1 MLQKLIEEFRAK
13 KIDEYDTGK
22 DNYNRHQIKIK
33 GTNADFK
40 DICGRYGLAP
50 ITMRNNGA
58 VIGEYAKGDGY
69 SVINYFAL
77 CDDICLSIANP

>member
-1 MLQKLIEEFRAK
+1 MLQELIEEFRAK

-40 DICGRYGLAP
+40 DICGRYGLSS
-50 ITMRNNGA
+50 ITINNNGA
-58 VIGEYAKGDGY
+58 AVGEYAKGDGY

>member
-1 MLQKLIEEFRAK
+1 MNDIIKEFKSK

-33 GTNADFK
+33 GTNTDFK
-40 DICGRYGLAP
+40 DICKRYGLTP
-50 ITMRNNGA
+50 VTITNNGA
-58 VIGEYAKGDGY
+58 TVGEYATGDGY

-77 CDDICLSIANP
+77 CDDICLSIAL

>member
-40 DICGRYGLAP
+40 DICERYGLTP
-50 ITMRNNGA
+50 IPCYNNGCLIA
-58 VIGEYAKGDGY
+58 EYAKGDGY
-69 SVINYFAL
+69 SVINDFAL